1 MVLTEESFLNL
12 NSTHSLSICLIAEHF
27 PIQGRLTDTGFLW
40 PIAKGLAQ
48 RGHRVVVISARSPIG
63 KQEIDRDGVKVFY
76 LFESFP
82 NYLPLTFPK
91 AALKKFKEIEPHY
104 RFQIV
109 HSMDS
114 SGVEIAMAKK
124 KFQLAVAFDVEAT
137 QMSQIFSVLGMAQEN
152 VKSLISTGIA
162 VAYKFLTTYLGQD
175 REILKNADG
184 MFVTSP
190 LQRTFLERYYLY
202 PDYHTYTVPYGLELT
217 DLTPKDHSIEF
228 KKKLKI
234 PENSNVV
241 LTISDMIEPEEVF
254 NLLRA
259 FEKVAIKKPK
269 SYMILVGNGP
279 AWKKIESFLL
289 NLALGSRVIMTGAL
303 SPEEIFELISIGDV
317 YVNMSSR
324 TSGFEPSMIEAMAQK
339 KVIIGSEMS
348 PIADIVEDGID
359 GFLLRPADTLS
370 LSNLL
375 VEIFSGSMQ
384 IEEIGNKARNKIV
397 NLFDTKKMV
406 KSLEDSYLQILSKR
420 KISKK
425 PPFPPDQRTAQL

>member
-1 MVLTEESFLNL
+1 MESKNY
-12 NSTHSLSICLIAEHF
+12 LSICLIAEHF
-27 PIQGRLTDTGFLW
+27 PIQGRISDTGFLW

-48 RGHRVVVISARSPIG
+48 KGHQVVVISARSPIG
-63 KQEIDRDGVKVFY
+63 KQEVERDGVKVFY
-76 LFESFP
+76 LFEGYP
-82 NYLPLTFPK
+82 NFSSQPFTL
-91 AALKKFKEIEPHY
+91 AALKKFKEIEPKH
-104 RFQIV
+104 RFQII
-109 HSMDS
+109 HSMDAS
-114 SGVEIAMAKK
+114 AIEIARFKK
-124 KFQLAVAFDVEAT
+124 KFNLAVAFDVEAT
-137 QMSQIFSVLGMAQEN
+137 QMSQIFSILGMAQEN
-152 VKSLISTGIA
+152 VKSIVSTGLAVTYKFIST
-162 VAYKFLTTYLGQD
+162 YFGQD
-175 REILKNADG
+175 REILTNADG

-202 PDYHTYTVPYGLELT
+202 PDYHTYTVPYGLELG
-217 DLTPKDHSIEF
+217 DLTPKEQSVEI
-228 KKKLKI
+228 KKKLKL

-241 LTISDMIEPEEVF
+241 LTISDMIEPQEIF

-269 SYMILVGNGP
+269 SFMILVGNGP
-279 AWKKIESFLL
+279 AWKQIEGFLL

-303 SPEEIFELISIGDV
+303 TPEEIFDLISISDV

-370 LSNLL
+370 LTNLL

-384 IEEIGNKARNKIV
+384 IDEIGSKARNKIV

-406 KSLEDSYLQILSKR
+406 KSLEDSYRQILLKR
-420 KISKK
+420 KIKKK
-425 PPFPPDQRTAQL
+425 PSPIQDQRTVEI

>member
-1 MVLTEESFLNL
+1 MESKNY
-12 NSTHSLSICLIAEHF
+12 LSICLISEHF
-27 PIQGRLTDTGFLW
+27 PIQGRISDTGFLW

-48 RGHRVVVISARSPIG
+48 KGHQVVVISARSPIG
-63 KQEIDRDGVKVFY
+63 KQEVERDGVKVFY
-76 LFESFP
+76 LFEGYP
-82 NYLPLTFPK
+82 NFSSQPFTL
-91 AALKKFKEIEPHY
+91 AALKKFKEIEPKH
-104 RFQIV
+104 RFQII
-109 HSMDS
+109 HSMDAS
-114 SGVEIAMAKK
+114 AIEIARFKK
-124 KFQLAVAFDVEAT
+124 KFNLAVAFDVEAT
-137 QMSQIFSVLGMAQEN
+137 QMSQIFSILGMAQEN
-152 VKSLISTGIA
+152 VKSIVSTGLAVTYKFIST
-162 VAYKFLTTYLGQD
+162 YFGQD
-175 REILKNADG
+175 REILTNADG

-202 PDYHTYTVPYGLELT
+202 PDYHTYTVPYGLELG
-217 DLTPKDHSIEF
+217 DLTPKEQSVEI
-228 KKKLKI
+228 KKKLKL

-241 LTISDMIEPEEVF
+241 LTISDMIEPQEIF

-269 SYMILVGNGP
+269 SFMILVGNGP
-279 AWKKIESFLL
+279 AWKQIEGFLL

-303 SPEEIFELISIGDV
+303 TPEEIFDLISISDV

-370 LSNLL
+370 LTNLL

-384 IEEIGNKARNKIV
+384 IDEIGSKARNKIV

-406 KSLEDSYLQILSKR
+406 KSLEDSYRQILLKR
-420 KISKK
+420 KIKKK
-425 PPFPPDQRTAQL
+425 PSPIQDQRTVEI